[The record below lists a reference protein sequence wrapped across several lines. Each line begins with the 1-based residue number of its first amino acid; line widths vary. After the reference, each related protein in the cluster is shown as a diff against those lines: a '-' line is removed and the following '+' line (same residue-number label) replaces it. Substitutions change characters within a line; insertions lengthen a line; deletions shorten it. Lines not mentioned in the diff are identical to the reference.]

1 MDTPLATSSELSVR
15 ARSVTIMPS
24 SLHETLIEIF
34 RVRPALVATLLG
46 GPLGQ
51 VLPRFEQ
58 ARVEP
63 GELTDVAPTEY
74 RADTV
79 VTLSVGDEPVLA
91 IVIEVQLRRD
101 PDKRWT
107 WPIYLTTLRGR
118 LRCPAVLVVVCL
130 DQAVAVWCAA
140 PIQLGHP
147 GATVAPLVLGPDR
160 MPVVTGADQAAA
172 TPELAVLSAI
182 IHGADPRHRAVLD
195 ALPGALSAVD
205 LDHAA
210 LYYDVVLTA
219 LPQAAS
225 RYLEALMTTSYEYQ
239 SDFARRYFSQGRAE
253 GEAKGEAKAVLAFL
267 DARGITVSD
276 DVRARIAAC
285 TDLDQLDTWVRR
297 AATATTS
304 QD

>member
-130 DQAVAVWCAA
+130 D
-140 PIQLGHP
+140 
-147 GATVAPLVLGPDR
+147 
-160 MPVVTGADQAAA
+160 
-172 TPELAVLSAI
+172 
-182 IHGADPRHRAVLD
+182 
-195 ALPGALSAVD
+195 
-205 LDHAA
+205 
-210 LYYDVVLTA
+210 
-219 LPQAAS
+219 
-225 RYLEALMTTSYEYQ
+225 
-239 SDFARRYFSQGRAE
+239 
-253 GEAKGEAKAVLAFL
+253 
-267 DARGITVSD
+267 
-276 DVRARIAAC
+276 
-285 TDLDQLDTWVRR
+285 
-297 AATATTS
+297 
-304 QD
+304 